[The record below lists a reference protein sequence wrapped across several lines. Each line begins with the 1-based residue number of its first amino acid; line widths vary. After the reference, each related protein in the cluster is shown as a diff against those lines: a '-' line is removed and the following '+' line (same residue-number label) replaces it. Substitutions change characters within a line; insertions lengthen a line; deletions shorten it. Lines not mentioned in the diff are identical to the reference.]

1 MGKSGVLMHITSLP
15 SPYGIGTM
23 GRAAYEFAD
32 FVAGSGMAVW
42 QVLPIGPT
50 GYGDSPYQAFS
61 TFAGNPNLIDLD
73 LLLKDGILAAED
85 LSDLYFGDDPLR
97 VDYGAVV
104 YAHGE
109 ALRRAFKRSGEALRE
124 AVEAFRED
132 NPWLREYALFMAVKG
147 HFGGVSWQ
155 QWPDDAIRLH
165 EEAAVAHYSELLKE
179 ETAYYAFV
187 QYLFFK
193 QWNALKA
200 YANKKGVKLL
210 GDMPIYVAPDSSDIW
225 SESDLFLLDED
236 KRPTFVAGVPPDY
249 FSTEG
254 QLWGNPLY
262 DWDAMKR
269 EDYAWWKKRLRAM
282 GEMFDMVRID
292 HFIGFARYYAIPAA
306 SDTAKDGAYRPGPGM
321 DLFNALKDITAD
333 LPIVAED
340 LGIITPEVEK
350 LLKDSGFPGMRV
362 LQFAF
367 GGEDDNM
374 HLPNVI
380 SPNTALYT
388 ATHDNA
394 SILDWW
400 EDAGEAER
408 ACARER
414 LHLSEADEREI
425 NWALIRAAYASH
437 AKYCII
443 PMQDYLGL
451 GKGSRMNSPATLGG
465 NWSWRMGKDAV
476 DAALATR
483 ILRLNK
489 QYRRTD
495 RKEETMDCKNILR
508 RMEESLQSNY
518 QIELHE
524 ASTVQLHNALA
535 DAVMME
541 LSGDWRDSRH
551 AYERV
556 RRAYYISAEYLIGR
570 MVFNNLYCLGILGEV
585 RELLHARGA
594 DITAMEDIEDAA
606 LGNGGLGRLA
616 ACFLDSA
623 ATHNIPLDGYGLR
636 YKFGLFKQ
644 SFDNGFQV
652 EKADDW
658 QRYGDPWSRR
668 RDDRIVTVEFADQ
681 KVLAVPYDMPVI
693 GFRTRNIGTL
703 RLWQSEPMEEFD
715 FRLFNDQEYALA
727 VREKNSV
734 EDITRVLYPNDS
746 TYAGKRLRLK
756 QQYFLSSASMQ
767 DVIRRYKRSR
777 GKNGKCDFSGFAA
790 HCAIQL
796 NDTHPT
802 VSIPELI
809 RLLMLEGMDFDAA
822 FAIARET
829 FSYTNHT
836 IMSEALEKWEL
847 ELFNSVVPQMGE
859 IICRINDKLN
869 AELRAAGVEDERR
882 SRMQI
887 VCDNTIHMARLAVYV
902 STYVNGVAR
911 IHTEI
916 LKDDIFRDW
925 YAVYPHRFQ
934 NKTNG
939 ITQRRWL
946 GLCNPELTALLA
958 EKIGDGF
965 LTDLNE
971 IAALKD
977 KIDDAFI
984 LRFNAAKHEKKRQLA
999 AIIKEREGVDIPTDF
1014 VFDIQVKR
1022 MHEYKRQLLNAFS
1035 ILDIYF
1041 RLKDGSLTDFTPT
1054 AFIFGAK
1061 AAPGYWRAKGV
1072 IKFINE
1078 IAKRINNDPEMKDK
1092 MRVVFVQNYNCSY
1105 AEHIIPAADI
1115 SEQISPAGTEASGTG
1130 NMKFM
1135 LNGTVTLGTYDG
1147 ANIEI
1152 VEQAGEENNYIF
1164 GARVE
1169 DIARIRSTYNPKAI
1183 YDGDARIRRVM
1194 DTLIDGTFSDDNTGS
1209 FRELYGS
1216 ILFGAN
1222 WHAPDHYFLLLD
1234 FNPYVEAKLR
1244 ANRDYRDSLAFGRKC
1259 LMNTAS
1265 AGKFSSDRTIRQ
1277 YAEELWHLPRVEL

>member
-1 MGKSGVLMHITSLP
+1 MGKSGVLLHISSLP

-23 GRAAYEFAD
+23 GRAAYAFAD
-32 FVAGSGMAVW
+32 FVADSGMRVW
-42 QVLPIGPT
+42 QVLPVGPT
-50 GYGDSPYQAFS
+50 GYGDSPYQVFS

-73 LLLKDGILAAED
+73 LLLDEGLLQKED
-85 LSDLYFGDDPLR
+85 LAGLAFGADPEH
-97 VDYGAVV
+97 VDYGRVIG
-104 YAHGE
+104 AHDA
-109 ALRRAFKRSGEALRE
+109 ALRRAFARAGGALAG
-124 AVEAFRED
+124 AVEAFSGE
-132 NPWLREYALFMAVKG
+132 NPWLADFALFMAVKA
-147 HFGGVSWQ
+147 HFGGVSFLE
-155 QWPDDAIRLH
+155 WPDEAIRLREPAAMARYRALLA
-165 EEAAVAHYSELLKE
+165 EEVEYIR
-179 ETAYYAFV
+179 FV

-193 QWNALKA
+193 QWRALKA
-200 YANKKGVKLL
+200 YANARGVQLL
-210 GDMPIYVAPDSSDIW
+210 GDMPIYVAPDSADLW
-225 SESDLFLLDED
+225 ANPELFLVDEAR
-236 KRPTFVAGVPPDY
+236 RPTFVAGVPPDY
-249 FSTEG
+249 FSKEG

-262 DWDAMKR
+262 DWDAMER
-269 EDYAWWKKRLRAM
+269 EGYAWWIARLKAM
-282 GEMFDMVRID
+282 CGIFDLLRID
-292 HFIGFARYYAIPAA
+292 HFIGFARYYAIPA
-306 SDTAKDGAYRPGPGM
+306 GAANALVGEYRPGPGM
-321 DLFNALKDITAD
+321 KLFRAVRAALGE
-333 LPIVAED
+333 LPLVAED
-340 LGIITPEVEK
+340 LGVITPEVET
-350 LLKDSGFPGMRV
+350 LLKEAGFPGMRV
-362 LQFAF
+362 LQFAY
-367 GGEDDNM
+367 GSDERNM
-374 HLPNVI
+374 HLPENVGA
-380 SPNTALYT
+380 NMVLYT
-388 ATHDNA
+388 GTHDNA
-394 SILDWW
+394 TAVEWW
-400 EDAGEAER
+400 AGTGAEEKAFARKKLGMQPEDDDIT
-408 ACARER
+408 
-414 LHLSEADEREI
+414 S
-425 NWALIRAAYASH
+425 ALIRAAYGSQALL
-437 AKYCII
+437 CIV

-451 GKGSRMNSPATLGG
+451 GTGARMNEPATLGG
-465 NWSWRMGKDAV
+465 NWRWRMLPGAA
-476 DAALATR
+476 DAALMTR
-483 ILRLNK
+483 IARLNK
-489 QYRRTD
+489 QYRRTQ
-495 RKEETMDCKNILR
+495 RKEESMDCKNILR

-524 ASTVQLHNALA
+524 ASTVQLHNALSE
-535 DAVMME
+535 AVMME
-541 LSGDWRDSRH
+541 LSGDWRDSRRAH
-551 AYERV
+551 ERV
-556 RRAYYISAEYLIGR
+556 RRAYYISAEYLVGR
-570 MVFNNLYCLGILGEV
+570 MVFNNLYCLGILNEV
-585 RELLHARGA
+585 RDMLRARGA
-594 DITAMEDIEDAA
+594 DLAAMEDIEDEA

-644 SFDNGFQV
+644 SFENGYQV

-658 QRYGDPWSRR
+658 QRFGDPWSRR

-693 GFRTRNIGTL
+693 GYHTRNIGTL
-703 RLWQSEPMEEFD
+703 RLWQSEPIEEFD

-767 DVIRRYKRSR
+767 DVIRRYKKVR
-777 GKNGKCDFSGFAA
+777 GANGTCDFSGFAA
-790 HCAIQL
+790 HCAVQL

-809 RLLMLEGMDFDAA
+809 RLLMCEGLDFDAA
-822 FAIARET
+822 FSVARET

-847 ELFNSVVPQMGE
+847 ELFNSVVPQLGE

-869 AELRAAGVEDERR
+869 AELRAAGVDEERR
-882 SRMQI
+882 ARMQI
-887 VCDNTIHMARLAVYV
+887 VADNTIHMARLAVYV

-916 LKDDIFRDW
+916 LKNDVFRDW
-925 YAVYPHRFQ
+925 YAVFPRRFQ

-946 GLCNPELTALLA
+946 GLCNPELTGLLT
-958 EKIGDGF
+958 EQLGDGF

-971 IAALKD
+971 LGALRE
-977 KIDDAFI
+977 KIDDELIA
-984 LRFNAAKHEKKRQLA
+984 RFNDAKHQKKRQLA
-999 AIIKEREGVDIPTDF
+999 AIIQEREGVELPTDF
-1014 VFDIQVKR
+1014 LFDIQVKR

-1041 RLKDGSLTDFTPT
+1041 ALKDGTLTDFTPT
-1054 AFIFGAK
+1054 AFLFGAK
-1061 AAPGYWRAKGV
+1061 AAPGYWRAKSV

-1078 IAKRINNDPEMKDK
+1078 VAKRINNDPDMRDK

-1152 VEQAGEENNYIF
+1152 VEQAGEDNNYIF

-1169 DIARIRSTYNPKAI
+1169 DIARIRDTYNPKAM
-1183 YDGDARIRRVM
+1183 YDGDARIRRVL
-1194 DTLIDGTFSDDNTGS
+1194 DTLIDGTFSDDNSGA
-1209 FRELYGS
+1209 FRELYS
-1216 ILFGAN
+1216 SLLFGAS
-1222 WHAPDHYFLLLD
+1222 WHAPDHYYLLLD
-1234 FNPYVEAKLR
+1234 FHPYVEAKLR

-1265 AGKFSSDRTIRQ
+1265 AGMFSSDRTIKQ